1 MKAAIQA
8 NKLGISLDTLAGTAE
23 GLLDFQSSLNN
34 EVEASIML
42 GRDVNLQKARELSL
56 SGDMEGLAVEISK
69 QVGSQAEFEKM
80 NVLQKQSLAKAL
92 NMEVGQ
98 LSKVINNQDKVRSL
112 GDAIAE
118 QDGLETMIGEESM
131 TNMAEMIAN
140 FKVLGAQLMES
151 IGPTVLSIGEGL
163 VSFTESLHESKM
175 LLPAL
180 KGLLA
185 FIAIKSLISAVAS
198 IYTAFAQ
205 IPFGLGIPL
214 AIASVIGL
222 KAAISGLPSFAG
234 LESGKT
240 AMIQSGAAVAHAGE
254 NITRTEDMR
263 AINKPAEEK
272 LDKLVNIMDNAF
284 GFGGNA
290 ARQIGSQVGS
300 KLGDMG

>member
-1 MKAAIQA
+1 
-8 NKLGISLDTLAGTAE
+8 
-23 GLLDFQSSLNN
+23 
-34 EVEASIML
+34 
-42 GRDVNLQKARELSL
+42 
-56 SGDMEGLAVEISK
+56 
-69 QVGSQAEFEKM
+69 
-80 NVLQKQSLAKAL
+80 
-92 NMEVGQ
+92 
-98 LSKVINNQDKVRSL
+98 
-112 GDAIAE
+112 
-118 QDGLETMIGEESM
+118 MIGEESM
-131 TNMAEMIAN
+131 TNIAEMIAN

-185 FIAIKSLISAVAS
+185 FIAIKSLVSAIAS
-198 IYTAFAQ
+198 IYTSFSQ
-205 IPFGLGIPL
+205 IPFGIGIPL
-214 AIASVIGL
+214 AIASVVGL

-272 LDKLVNIMDNAF
+272 LDKLVNIMDSAF
-284 GFGGNA
+284 GFGGTA
-290 ARQIGSQVGS
+290 AKQIGSQVGS
-300 KLGDMG
+300 RLENIG